1 MEALAPLCRKFPC
14 CFSTHDQLRQGWV
27 LLSAAAT
34 YRSCCQRPHFRAP
47 GCRRPPPQQAAAGE
61 PAPLLHVGCVGGEPG
76 GGGSVVANA
85 IGSIL
90 KCSVEALRLVGQ
102 EFAMFPSI
110 ASCSW
115 TASCCYGKIEIG

>member
-47 GCRRPPPQQAAAGE
+47 GCRRPPPQQAAAGR
-61 PAPLLHVGCVGGEPG
+61 LCRRGTRRRRKRGGQCHWQHPQVQRG
-76 GGGSVVANA
+76 GTQIKSMTWF
-85 IGSIL
+85 
-90 KCSVEALRLVGQ
+90 RLVGQ